1 MMDTYVDEA
10 GYVPML
16 YTDADYVALWNIV
29 RESDMNKEYS
39 LICLKK
45 IRMI

>member
-16 YTDADYVALWNIV
+16 YTDADYVALWSIV
-29 RESDMNKEYS
+29 REPDMNKEYS
-39 LICLKK
+39 LICLKN